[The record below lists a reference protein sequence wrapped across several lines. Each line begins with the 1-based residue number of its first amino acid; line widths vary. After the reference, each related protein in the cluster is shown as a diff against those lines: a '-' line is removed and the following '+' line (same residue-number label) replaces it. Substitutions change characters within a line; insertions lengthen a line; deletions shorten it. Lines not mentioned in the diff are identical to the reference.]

1 MSYRRFVITAI
12 AATLSLSA
20 LPSFAQSNGKHG
32 NVLIIE
38 SSRDDRRDSRSDRR
52 ADRHDERL
60 DQRHD
65 RQADRRDDRRDRRE
79 ARAERREDR
88 RDDRRDRN
96 DRRYQRDHDRRGPG
110 YYYSARGPEFR
121 RGHHLPGALRS
132 PQYVVVN
139 YRHHHLKAPPRGHQ
153 WVQVG
158 ADYVLVA
165 VATGLIAHIL
175 LSH

>member
-1 MSYRRFVITAI
+1 MFYRRLLATAV
-12 AATLSLSA
+12 AATLGLSA
-20 LPSFAQSNGKHG
+20 LPSFAETTGKHG
-32 NVLIIE
+32 NVIVIQP
-38 SSRDDRRDSRSDRR
+38 SQHDRRDNRSERREDRR
-52 ADRHDERL
+52 ETRQDHRQDRR
-60 DQRHD
+60 
-65 RQADRRDDRRDRRE
+65 ADRRDDRRDRRE
-79 ARAERREDR
+79 DRAERREDR
-88 RDDRRDRN
+88 RDDRN
-96 DRRYQRDHDRRGPG
+96 DRRYSRDHDRRAPA

-121 RGHHLPGALRS
+121 RGHHMPSALRS

-139 YRHHHLKAPPRGHQ
+139 YQRHHLKAPPRGHQ

>member
-1 MSYRRFVITAI
+1 MTFRRIVTTAI

-20 LPSFAQSNGKHG
+20 LPSFAQSGKHG
-32 NVLIIE
+32 NVIIIQQ
-38 SSRDDRRDSRSDRR
+38 DQHDRRDNRSDRR
-52 ADRHDERL
+52 N
-60 DQRHD
+60 D
-65 RQADRRDDRRDRRE
+65 RQDRRDDRRDDRQDRRDDRRE
-79 ARAERREDR
+79 DRAERREDR
-88 RDDRRDRN
+88 RDDRREQ
-96 DRRYQRDHDRRGPG
+96 RYQRDHHRAPS
-110 YYYSARGPEFR
+110 YYYSARGSEFR
-121 RGHHLPGALRS
+121 RGHRLPSALRS

-139 YRHHHLKAPPRGHQ
+139 YQRHHLKAPPRGHQ

>member
-20 LPSFAQSNGKHG
+20 LPSFAQATSKHG
-32 NVLIIE
+32 NVIILE
-38 SSRDDRRDSRSDRR
+38 SSRDDRRDNRSDRR
-52 ADRHDERL
+52 EDRL
-60 DQRHD
+60 DRRQD
-65 RQADRRDDRRDRRE
+65 RQADRRDERRDRRE
-79 ARAERREDR
+79 DRAERREDR
-88 RDDRRDRN
+88 HDDRRDARN
-96 DRRYQRDHDRRGPG
+96 DRQDRRYQRDHDHRGPAR
-110 YYYSARGPEFR
+110 YYSARGPEFR
-121 RGHHLPGALRS
+121 RGHHLPSALRNQ
-132 PQYVVVN
+132 QYVVVN

>member
-32 NVLIIE
+32 NVIIIE
-38 SSRDDRRDSRSDRR
+38 SSRD
-52 ADRHDERL
+52 ERL
-60 DQRHD
+60 DRRHD

-79 ARAERREDR
+79 ERAERREDR

-96 DRRYQRDHDRRGPG
+96 DRRYQRDQDRRGPG